1 MSPKLDFSLKAYMEY
16 RGSKVPIAH
25 IKNGSGIKLKNE
37 DFSFCEVKV
46 FGRFSQRDYWEDLS
60 DEYFVVQGT
69 DLPTYTFHYES
80 GNFKKTVKIY
90 GPPNFPEKIREFFES
105 LQKAEC
111 LREVFPKRI
120 IISWERV
127 YVRRI
132 AVQLGEFESLVGVER
147 VEGKNLDL
155 GYRFFKKYG
164 EYLLRDGIFSD
175 SKGNTY
181 KVRVLD
187 VTL

>member
-46 FGRFSQRDYWEDLS
+46 FGSFSQRDYWEDLS

-69 DLPTYTFHYES
+69 DLPTYTFYYES

-90 GPPNFPEKIREFFES
+90 GPPNFPKKIREVFES

-111 LREVFPKRI
+111 LREVFPYPLRF
-120 IISWERV
+120 SLE
-127 YVRRI
+127 
-132 AVQLGEFESLVGVER
+132 LGNFPKFGAS
-147 VEGKNLDL
+147 
-155 GYRFFKKYG
+155 
-164 EYLLRDGIFSD
+164 
-175 SKGNTY
+175 
-181 KVRVLD
+181 
-187 VTL
+187 